1 MEKEQGIKKDLL
13 EIRSLLG
20 QATAAAGIAM
30 QGWENRTAQM
40 ERLNTALERAAI
52 LSRNALELARPHV
65 DFPQEGKPAARQ
77 KNISGMIRLHDMGWL
92 HIRLETLLP
101 HCRFQTPA
109 YLSDTVARL
118 MDSLGEGGARLP
130 YFKKAV
136 LVIDEHCSC
145 KSRTVYDQDNKGWK
159 AVSNVLKGRLF
170 PDDDQFSLGVVL
182 VSTES
187 EKAECNIYVLPADDV
202 GEFFELRRAGLL
214 F

>member
-65 DFPQEGKPAARQ
+65 DFPQEGTPAARQ

-187 EKAECNIYVLPADDV
+187 EKAECNIYVLPADDA

>member
-187 EKAECNIYVLPADDV
+187 EKDRKSVV
-202 GEFFELRRAGLL
+202 
-214 F
+214 

>member
-1 MEKEQGIKKDLL
+1 MSTKEELL
-13 EIRSLLG
+13 EIKSLLG
-20 QATAAAGIAM
+20 QATAAAGIAA
-30 QGWENRTAQM
+30 QDWENKTAQM
-40 ERLNTALERAAI
+40 ERLNAALERAAI
-52 LSRNALELARPHV
+52 LSRNALELTRPCV
-65 DFPQEGKPAARQ
+65 DFPQEGKPAAQ
-77 KNISGMIRLHDMGWL
+77 QESFSGAIRLLAIGWL

-159 AVSNVLKGRLF
+159 AVPNAIKGVLV
-170 PDDDQFSLGVVL
+170 PDDDQFTLEL
-182 VSTES
+182 ALLSTLDGTPS
-187 EKAECNIYVLPADDV
+187 CHIYLLPQEEA
-202 GEFFELRRAGLL
+202 GEFFALRTGQYGFCL
-214 F
+214 